1 MRITFDCSTTET
13 LEYLR
18 VVNAILRNN
27 KETEGNIE
35 AYNTLKELVETFND
49 RLEKIEADNRR
60 RNKVCR

>member
-18 VVNAILRNN
+18 IVNSIMRSNN
-27 KETEGNIE
+27 VQ
-35 AYNTLKELVETFND
+35 AYKALKELVLSID
-49 RLEKIEADNRR
+49 HRLNQVEADR

>member
-18 VVNAILRNN
+18 IVNSIMRSNN
-27 KETEGNIE
+27 VQ
-35 AYNTLKELVETFND
+35 AYTALKELVLSID
-49 RLEKIEADNRR
+49 HRLNQVEADR

>member
-27 KETEGNIE
+27 KETEDNIK
-35 AYNTLKELVETFND
+35 AYNDLKKLVMSFND
-49 RLEKIEADNRR
+49 RLNAVEAER

>member
-18 VVNAILRNN
+18 IVNTIMRSNREVEEN
-27 KETEGNIE
+27 VK
-35 AYNTLKELVETFND
+35 AYNALKALVESIDD
-49 RLEKIEADNRR
+49 RLNKIEADR